1 MIERELCPVC
11 GNNPVAINYV
21 KNHVTH
27 YRASCSACLR
37 KGKKLKP
44 LPPPWA
50 KSGYKKKPQCE
61 KCGFKFRLTEQ
72 SNVFYVD
79 GNLKNNNWVNLK
91 TVCLNCQREVYKSQM
106 GWKAGP
112 IVPDF

>member
-1 MIERELCPVC
+1 MPERTLCPVC
-11 GNNPVAINYV
+11 NTNPVAINYV
-21 KNHVTH
+21 RDDATH
-27 YRASCSACLR
+27 YRTKCTSCLR

-44 LPPPWA
+44 IPPAWA
-50 KSGYKKKPQCE
+50 KSGYKKSSQCE
-61 KCGFKFRLTEQ
+61 KCGFRFKLVEQ

-91 TVCLNCQREVYKSQM
+91 TICLNCQREIYNSRM